1 MYIDGNGNGATFIK
15 YIYFF
20 EHQYVKEWKTFKTY
34 FWSSILITN
43 FYFFFLNKKKTLQT
57 FIHDEL
63 QFLVSGY
70 AKTHC
75 KSNKPLC
82 TLSYPAT
89 WKYYKLYDETRAL

>member
-1 MYIDGNGNGATFIK
+1 MSKNGKHSRHI
-15 YIYFF
+15 F
-20 EHQYVKEWKTFKTY
+20 EVQYWLLI
-34 FWSSILITN
+34 SI
-43 FYFFFLNKKKTLQT
+43 FFFLNKKKTLQT